1 MNLKLAESQIESMPK
16 RERVRLRR
24 GRQSAGL
31 WRILAEQKL
40 DASPRDEERYE
51 LVLRAIALL
60 GQNDPET
67 EGHFPYGRA
76 LFEANYSQLRLE
88 RLLEAEDLFDEARKT
103 ILFLDAQSDA
113 LRQSPDWTQLNDY
126 LKYQNDRARR
136 DIARSY
142 FYAKYE
148 DSQ

>member
-1 MNLKLAESQIESMPK
+1 MNLTLAESQIESLPK

-31 WRILAEQKL
+31 WRILAEQEL
-40 DASPRDEERYE
+40 NASPRDEERYE
-51 LVLRAIALL
+51 LILRAIALL
-60 GQNDPET
+60 GQNDPDT
-67 EGHFPYGRA
+67 DGHLPYGRA

-113 LRQSPDWTQLNDY
+113 LSQPPDWTQLNDY
-126 LKYQNDRARR
+126 LKYQNDHARR
-136 DIARSY
+136 AIARSY
-142 FYAKYE
+142 FYAKYD

>member
-1 MNLKLAESQIESMPK
+1 MNLNRAASQIESLPK

-31 WRILAEQKL
+31 WRILAEQEI

-60 GQNDPET
+60 GQNDPDT
-67 EGHFPYGRA
+67 DGHLPYGRA

-126 LKYQNDRARR
+126 LKYRNDRARR
-136 DIARSY
+136 AIARSY
-142 FYAKYE
+142 FYAKYD